1 MTDNP
6 LVSILCLCYNQ
17 EKFIKESLESIKAQT
32 YKNFEIIICDDF
44 SQDQSVDVIESWISE
59 NTDLKIEFVKHSQN
73 IGITK
78 TLNELFKISQGKY
91 IQILALDDTL
101 VNNKLERHVA
111 MLEKSSDEY
120 AMVFSDAHLMND
132 DSKLY
137 QNKFIAR
144 HLFYLSLES
153 QNFYQMLL
161 RRNFIPAMSVL
172 MKRENLIK
180 ENGWDESLP
189 YEDYDM
195 WLRLGKNYSFLF
207 DETISC
213 SYRLHDNNSH
223 RKSNVINHISF
234 FDILFKHKGEE
245 NVREILFG
253 HLEKIYRGKA
263 LTNEHIAFYNYYP
276 IQSFSERCIKNNYN
290 PKLYRLALEIQRLLK
305 YFQVFINGIF
315 SKQ

>member
-91 IQILALDDTL
+91 IQILALDDIL
-101 VNNKLERHVA
+101 ENDKLERHVA
-111 MLEKSSDEY
+111 MLENSSDQY

-144 HLFYLSLES
+144 HLSYLSLES
-153 QNFYQMLL
+153 QNFYEMLL
-161 RRNFIPAMSVL
+161 VRNFIPAMSVL
-172 MKRENLIK
+172 LKRKNIIA
-180 ENGWDESLP
+180 ENGWDENLP
-189 YEDYDM
+189 FEDYDM
-195 WLRLGKNYSFLF
+195 WLRLSKNHRILF
-207 DETISC
+207 DEVITC
-213 SYRLHDNNSH
+213 SYRLHSNNSH
-223 RKSNVINHISF
+223 RNKSLINHKAF
-234 FDILFKHKGEE
+234 FDILIKHKEKE
-245 NVREILFG
+245 SVRNNIFI
-253 HLEKIYRGKA
+253 HLEGIYRARALKDEHKIYYD
-263 LTNEHIAFYNYYP
+263 HYP
-276 IQSFSERCIKNNYN
+276 MRSFSERFIKNDYS
-290 PKLYRLALEIQRLLK
+290 PKMYRIAIEVQKLLK
-305 YFQVFINGIF
+305 YFPMFINGIF